1 MTADE
6 KAKHDGEYQSLLALY
21 IALLRSRKDSGNI
34 NEALYELSELRT
46 EYAVNHV
53 LEGLDV
59 DYEYAMQLLIN
70 AEDNSLT
77 QHDKDMRDR
86 IKAAILNL
94 IDFSVCEEYQLYLE
108 AMEAIGDNDIEY
120 DSDEYEELL
129 LLCEK
134 YNDSYAAVENGDI
147 KYAGAVA
154 AAWLRFSAADYLV
167 YWTQNDFKV
176 RPWHMALQGYAAH
189 PEEFPSWMIPPIEYN
204 CRCFLEQLIIA
215 GDKQDVR
222 SIKGS
227 IKNVKKPSQL
237 SDVYSESLAKCGRIF
252 EPSHNYFNVNEAD
265 KEMLEGFVQKLRS
278 KYHCQ

>member
-1 MTADE
+1 MTDDE

-21 IALLRSRKDSGNI
+21 IALLRSRKDSGDVY
-34 NEALYELSELRT
+34 EALYELSELRA

-53 LEGLDV
+53 LEGLEV

-70 AEDNSLT
+70 AEDNTLS

-108 AMEAIGDNDIEY
+108 AMESIGDNDIEY

-154 AAWLRFSAADYLV
+154 AAWLRFSAADYPGILDSERLQSTTV
-167 YWTQNDFKV
+167 AHGPSGV
-176 RPWHMALQGYAAH
+176 RG
-189 PEEFPSWMIPPIEYN
+189 PS
-204 CRCFLEQLIIA
+204 
-215 GDKQDVR
+215 
-222 SIKGS
+222 
-227 IKNVKKPSQL
+227 
-237 SDVYSESLAKCGRIF
+237 GRISIVDDS
-252 EPSHNYFNVNEAD
+252 SH
-265 KEMLEGFVQKLRS
+265 
-278 KYHCQ
+278 